1 MIGALLVKIKGRAGG
16 VYLNTREIDKFLR
29 DWRDDAVF
37 IYPGTTAVSG
47 THIGKK
53 RIREWWMN
61 FYEQFPQSHFT
72 TNGIYIKNIFSM
84 LPSNQMAI
92 EWEVDVTNRK
102 GDEFHNRGV
111 SLVTIKNA
119 KIVRFED
126 YIFDQKLLD
135 QAWSTI

>member
-1 MIGALLVKIKGRAGG
+1 
-16 VYLNTREIDKFLR
+16 
-29 DWRDDAVF
+29 
-37 IYPGTTAVSG
+37 
-47 THIGKK
+47 
-53 RIREWWMN
+53 MN

-72 TNGIYIKNIFSM
+72 TNGIYIRNIFSV

-92 EWEVDVTNRK
+92 EWEVDVTNRT

-126 YIFDQKLLD
+126 YIFDQKLLE
-135 QAWSTI
+135 QAWSSI

>member
-47 THIGKK
+47 THKGKK

-72 TNGIYIKNIFSM
+72 TNGIYIRNIFSV

-92 EWEVDVTNRK
+92 EWEVDVTNRT

-126 YIFDQKLLD
+126 YIFDQKLLE
-135 QAWSTI
+135 QAWSSI